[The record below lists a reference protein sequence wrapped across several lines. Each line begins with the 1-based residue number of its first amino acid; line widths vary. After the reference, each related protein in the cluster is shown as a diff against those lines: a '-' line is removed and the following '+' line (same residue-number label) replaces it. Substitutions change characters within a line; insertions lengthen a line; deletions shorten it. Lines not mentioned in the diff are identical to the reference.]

1 MTDLPAMRQ
10 PKQDRSRVALER
22 LMAASR
28 EILHEGTFELLTIA
42 EISKRSGVSVGSIY
56 ARFGGKEDLFIAV
69 MMEVMQEL
77 DAEWQQLIQ
86 QLHARN
92 LPLRQRLPALMDV
105 QAEYLRRHAGILR
118 PFMARADDERVA
130 GIGKA
135 AYQKNEQTFIDQ
147 LLDAAAEIRHPEPEQ
162 AARFCFTVS
171 YAALAR
177 FLGLGSAAE
186 AAGEGDWEQL
196 KRHLGMMCLS
206 YLVTTVTV
214 STMKS

>member
-1 MTDLPAMRQ
+1 MDKEVRTAMTDLPAMRQ

-135 AYQKNEQTFIDQ
+135 AYQKNEQTFI
-147 LLDAAAEIRHPEPEQ
+147 
-162 AARFCFTVS
+162 
-171 YAALAR
+171 
-177 FLGLGSAAE
+177 
-186 AAGEGDWEQL
+186 
-196 KRHLGMMCLS
+196 
-206 YLVTTVTV
+206 
-214 STMKS
+214 

>member
-1 MTDLPAMRQ
+1 
-10 PKQDRSRVALER
+10 
-22 LMAASR
+22 
-28 EILHEGTFELLTIA
+28 
-42 EISKRSGVSVGSIY
+42 
-56 ARFGGKEDLFIAV
+56 
-69 MMEVMQEL
+69 
-77 DAEWQQLIQ
+77 
-86 QLHARN
+86 
-92 LPLRQRLPALMDV
+92 
-105 QAEYLRRHAGILR
+105 AEYLRRHAGILR

-206 YLVTTVTV
+206 YLITPVEAG
-214 STMKS
+214 

>member
-86 QLHARN
+86 QSAVLGTGGRCQNH
-92 LPLRQRLPALMDV
+92 
-105 QAEYLRRHAGILR
+105 I
-118 PFMARADDERVA
+118 
-130 GIGKA
+130 GIGRRRRR
-135 AYQKNEQTFIDQ
+135 
-147 LLDAAAEIRHPEPEQ
+147 LGCRSRLCAAAGKSNQDNQQ
-162 AARFCFTVS
+162 A
-171 YAALAR
+171 
-177 FLGLGSAAE
+177 
-186 AAGEGDWEQL
+186 
-196 KRHLGMMCLS
+196 
-206 YLVTTVTV
+206 
-214 STMKS
+214 

>member
-105 QAEYLRRHAGILR
+105 RAEYLRRHAGILR

-135 AYQKNEQTFIDQ
+135 AYQKMSRPSSTSCSTPRRRSATRSQSRPPASA
-147 LLDAAAEIRHPEPEQ
+147 L
-162 AARFCFTVS
+162 RFRMPRWRAS
-171 YAALAR
+171 SA
-177 FLGLGSAAE
+177 GIGGGS
-186 AAGEGDWEQL
+186 
-196 KRHLGMMCLS
+196 RR
-206 YLVTTVTV
+206 
-214 STMKS
+214 

>member
-1 MTDLPAMRQ
+1 MRTAMTDLPAMRQ

-86 QLHARN
+86 QLHRA
-92 LPLRQRLPALMDV
+92 QSAAAPAASGADGCR
-105 QAEYLRRHAGILR
+105 AEYLRRHAGILR
-118 PFMARADDERVA
+118 PFMARA
-130 GIGKA
+130 G
-135 AYQKNEQTFIDQ
+135 
-147 LLDAAAEIRHPEPEQ
+147 
-162 AARFCFTVS
+162 
-171 YAALAR
+171 
-177 FLGLGSAAE
+177 
-186 AAGEGDWEQL
+186 
-196 KRHLGMMCLS
+196 
-206 YLVTTVTV
+206 
-214 STMKS
+214 

>member
-77 DAEWQQLIQ
+77 DAEWQQLIEQ
-86 QLHARN
+86 QPRAICRC
-92 LPLRQRLPALMDV
+92 ASGF
-105 QAEYLRRHAGILR
+105 RR
-118 PFMARADDERVA
+118 
-130 GIGKA
+130 
-135 AYQKNEQTFIDQ
+135 
-147 LLDAAAEIRHPEPEQ
+147 
-162 AARFCFTVS
+162 
-171 YAALAR
+171 
-177 FLGLGSAAE
+177 
-186 AAGEGDWEQL
+186 
-196 KRHLGMMCLS
+196 
-206 YLVTTVTV
+206 
-214 STMKS
+214 